1 MYIYYMYVHKYEV
14 HVSIVQ
20 ILQREIHYYE
30 HTTQY
35 NVTQQPSPPPQFGP
49 SLLLKKGGGS
59 FQLYMYRW
67 NKDSLT
73 NFMLASART
82 QRITNLHII
91 IVEDK
96 LQTISSH
103 RK

>member
-49 SLLLKKGGGS
+49 SLLLKKGGGLFS
-59 FQLYMYRW
+59 YTCIVGIKIHSPILC
-67 NKDSLT
+67 
-73 NFMLASART
+73 
-82 QRITNLHII
+82 LHRR
-91 IVEDK
+91 EPK
-96 LQTISSH
+96 GLQISTSS
-103 RK
+103 